1 MNPRRAV
8 TEHRAYGVGCSSGP
22 NTISQS
28 EKMLDAQLSSSR
40 EMQRLSRYGTRYGSL
55 VRVQEARMALW
66 SRVWNLLFTNIIKL
80 GFSPAG
86 ARCLRSKILPGFDGR
101 GPGGPPRGGR
111 RGGGGAARPGGG

>member
-55 VRVQEARMALW
+55 VRVQEDWMALW
-66 SRVWNLLFTNIIKL
+66 SRVWNLLYAGIIKL
-80 GFSPAG
+80 GFSTAG
-86 ARCLRSKILPGFDGR
+86 ASCLTSKILPCFDKLC
-101 GPGGPPRGGR
+101 PSFPPR
-111 RGGGGAARPGGG
+111 